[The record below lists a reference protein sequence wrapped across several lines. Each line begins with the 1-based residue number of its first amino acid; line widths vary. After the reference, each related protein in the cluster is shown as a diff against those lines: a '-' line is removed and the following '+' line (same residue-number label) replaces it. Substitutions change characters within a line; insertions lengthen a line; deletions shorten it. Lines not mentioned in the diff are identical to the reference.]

1 MSEQTIE
8 VDQAVAPVQ
17 EASAADA
24 PVSACSCS
32 TEPAPSESPLQTSN
46 TAPSHAPQRAAA
58 RLLTRLPLWARV
70 AGGVALWALVYHYW
84 LPIATW
90 FTHDVLHLGDS
101 AFASALGFFIY
112 D

>member
-1 MSEQTIE
+1 
-8 VDQAVAPVQ
+8 
-17 EASAADA
+17 
-24 PVSACSCS
+24 
-32 TEPAPSESPLQTSN
+32 
-46 TAPSHAPQRAAA
+46 
-58 RLLTRLPLWARV
+58 LTRLPLWARV

-101 AFASALGFFIY
+101 AFASALEFFIY